1 MRFEQ
6 RDGELNV
13 RQIGAAVVR
22 PEGVGIVV
30 EFGPADGPPLTR
42 LLLSKSEATHLSAAL
57 RGVIGG
63 RDEEIILVE
72 DA

>member
-6 RDGELNV
+6 RDGEHVV
-13 RQIGAAVVR
+13 RPVGAAVVR

-42 LLLSKSEATHLSAAL
+42 LVLSKSEATQLSAAL
-57 RGVIGG
+57 RGVLGG
-63 RDEEIILVE
+63 RAEQVILVE
-72 DA
+72 QT

>member
-6 RDGELNV
+6 RDGDLIA
-13 RQIGAAVVR
+13 RPIGAAVVR

-30 EFGPADGPPLTR
+30 EFGPADGPPLMR
-42 LLLSKSEATHLSAAL
+42 LVLSKSEATQLSAAV
-57 RGVIGG
+57 RGVLGG

-72 DA
+72 EP